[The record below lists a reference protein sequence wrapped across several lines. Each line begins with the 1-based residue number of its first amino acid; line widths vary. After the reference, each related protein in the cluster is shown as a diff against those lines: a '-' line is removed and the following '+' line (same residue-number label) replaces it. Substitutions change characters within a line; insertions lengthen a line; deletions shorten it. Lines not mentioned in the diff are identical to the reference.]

1 MHKHSEIVDLL
12 LKDNKLILDPS
23 LVNKLKAEPGDRIEI
38 GYRERDGLLRP
49 IISVGE
55 NGNKLTKSNTVSF
68 RGVQH
73 NTLAQFG
80 SNFWV
85 VEIDDLL
92 ELEGDGIPVYTDV
105 KKAAQAVVTKEI
117 ILDTNYTI
125 TKLENYEFQWK

>member
-49 IISVGE
+49 IISIGE

-80 SNFWV
+80 SNFWA

-125 TKLENYEFQWK
+125 TKLENYEF

>member
-49 IISVGE
+49 IISIGE

-85 VEIDDLL
+85 IEIDDLL

-125 TKLENYEFQWK
+125 TKLENYEF

>member
-1 MHKHSEIVDLL
+1 MPKHSEIVDLL

-49 IISVGE
+49 IISIGE

-92 ELEGDGIPVYTDV
+92 EIEGDGIPVYTDV

-125 TKLENYEFQWK
+125 TKLENYEF

>member
-1 MHKHSEIVDLL
+1 MHKHSDVIDLL

-23 LVNKLKAEPGDRIEI
+23 LIEKLKAKPGDRIEI
-38 GYRERDGLLRP
+38 GYRERDGLLHP
-49 IISVGE
+49 IILIGE

-73 NTLAQFG
+73 NTLTQFG

-85 VEIDDLL
+85 KEIDGIL

-117 ILDTNYTI
+117 ILDTNYII

>member
-49 IISVGE
+49 IISIGE

-92 ELEGDGIPVYTDV
+92 ELEGDGIPVYTDI

-125 TKLENYEFQWK
+125 TKLENYEF

>member
-12 LKDNKLILDPS
+12 LKDNKLILDSS

-49 IISVGE
+49 VISIGE

-125 TKLENYEFQWK
+125 TKLENYEF

>member
-1 MHKHSEIVDLL
+1 MPKHSEIVDLL

-23 LVNKLKAEPGDRIEI
+23 LVKKLKAEPGDRIEI

-49 IISVGE
+49 IISIGE

-125 TKLENYEFQWK
+125 TKLENYEF

>member
-49 IISVGE
+49 IISIGE

-117 ILDTNYTI
+117 ILDTNYTN
-125 TKLENYEFQWK
+125 TKLENYEF

>member
-23 LVNKLKAEPGDRIEI
+23 LVKKLKAEPGDRIEI

-49 IISVGE
+49 IISIGE

-125 TKLENYEFQWK
+125 TKLENYEF

>member
-23 LVNKLKAEPGDRIEI
+23 LVKKLKAEPGDRIEI

-49 IISVGE
+49 IISIGE

-85 VEIDDLL
+85 VEVDDLL

-125 TKLENYEFQWK
+125 TKLENYEF

>member
-1 MHKHSEIVDLL
+1 MPKHSEIVDLL

-49 IISVGE
+49 IISIGE

-85 VEIDDLL
+85 AEIDDLL

-125 TKLENYEFQWK
+125 TKLENYEF

>member
-1 MHKHSEIVDLL
+1 MHKHSDVIDLL

-23 LVNKLKAEPGDRIEI
+23 LIEKLKAKPGDRIEI
-38 GYRERDGLLRP
+38 GYRERDGLLHP
-49 IISVGE
+49 IILIGE

-73 NTLAQFG
+73 NTLTQFG

-85 VEIDDLL
+85 KEIDGIL

-117 ILDTNYTI
+117 ILDTNYII
-125 TKLENYEFQWK
+125 TKLENYEF

>member
-12 LKDNKLILDPS
+12 LKDNKLILDSS

-49 IISVGE
+49 IISIGE

-125 TKLENYEFQWK
+125 TKLENYEF

>member
-1 MHKHSEIVDLL
+1 MPKHSEIADLL

-23 LVNKLKAEPGDRIEI
+23 LVKKLKAEPGDRIEI

-49 IISVGE
+49 IISIGE

-125 TKLENYEFQWK
+125 TKLENYEF

>member
-1 MHKHSEIVDLL
+1 MPKHSEIVDLL

-49 IISVGE
+49 IISIGE

-125 TKLENYEFQWK
+125 TKLENYEF

>member
-1 MHKHSEIVDLL
+1 MPKHSEIVDLL

-23 LVNKLKAEPGDRIEI
+23 LVKKLKAEPGDRIEI

-49 IISVGE
+49 IISIGE

-85 VEIDDLL
+85 VEVDDLL

-125 TKLENYEFQWK
+125 TKLENYEF

>member
-23 LVNKLKAEPGDRIEI
+23 LIKKLKAEPGDRIEI

-49 IISVGE
+49 IISIGE

-125 TKLENYEFQWK
+125 TKLENYEF

>member
-1 MHKHSEIVDLL
+1 MPKHSEIVDLL

-49 IISVGE
+49 IISIGE

-85 VEIDDLL
+85 IEIDDLL

-125 TKLENYEFQWK
+125 TKLENYEF

>member
-1 MHKHSEIVDLL
+1 MPKHSEIVDLL

-23 LVNKLKAEPGDRIEI
+23 LIKKLKAEPGDRIEI

-49 IISVGE
+49 IISIGE

-92 ELEGDGIPVYTDV
+92 ELEGDGIPVYTDI

-125 TKLENYEFQWK
+125 TKLENYEF

>member
-1 MHKHSEIVDLL
+1 MPKHSEIVDLL
-12 LKDNKLILDPS
+12 LKDNKLILDSS

-49 IISVGE
+49 VISIGE

-85 VEIDDLL
+85 VEVDDLL

-125 TKLENYEFQWK
+125 TKLENYEF

>member
-49 IISVGE
+49 IISIGE

-105 KKAAQAVVTKEI
+105 KKAVQAVVTKEI

-125 TKLENYEFQWK
+125 TKLENYEF

>member
-1 MHKHSEIVDLL
+1 MPKHSEIVDLL

-23 LVNKLKAEPGDRIEI
+23 LVNKLKVEPGDRIEI

-49 IISVGE
+49 IISIGE

-125 TKLENYEFQWK
+125 TKLENYEF

>member
-1 MHKHSEIVDLL
+1 MPKHSEIVDLL

-49 IISVGE
+49 IISIGE

-80 SNFWV
+80 SNFWA

-125 TKLENYEFQWK
+125 TKLENYEF

>member
-23 LVNKLKAEPGDRIEI
+23 LVNKLKAKPGDRIEI

-49 IISVGE
+49 IISIGE

-125 TKLENYEFQWK
+125 TKLENYEF

>member
-49 IISVGE
+49 IISIGE

-125 TKLENYEFQWK
+125 TKLENYEF

>member
-1 MHKHSEIVDLL
+1 MPKHSEIVDLL
-12 LKDNKLILDPS
+12 LKDNKLILDSS

-49 IISVGE
+49 VISIGE

-68 RGVQH
+68 KGVQH

-85 VEIDDLL
+85 VEVDDLL

-125 TKLENYEFQWK
+125 TKLENYEF

>member
-23 LVNKLKAEPGDRIEI
+23 LVKKLKAEPGDRIEI

-49 IISVGE
+49 VISIGE

-125 TKLENYEFQWK
+125 TKLENYEF